1 MLNIVFLFPHF
12 CFYFCCE
19 RKGMACQSGYL
30 RLIIPFTLIKNH
42 PMRKLS
48 LLLSTLFLTAY
59 WVSAQTVLV
68 RSSEAPQNSRVAI
81 PVQLYDIMN
90 MDGVQMGLQWNPTQL
105 ELDSVGFSPDYPM
118 TGGNFSYPSDNEL
131 VFDWL
136 IDYWETV
143 INGDTLFLMYF
154 NVLADCDQASI
165 ELSTTHS
172 PFRVIRGGQDIPDL
186 QFVAGKVEIGAY
198 RAISSDTTICAGDS
212 FELFIDAPLAT
223 SLNWSTTDGLLSCN
237 DCPRP
242 TITELYGEASFSVE
256 IEGPVGCTDT
266 AYIFVNA
273 RSYLDFGLL
282 PFSNSPVCL
291 GDTLYFDPNVLG
303 AQSYNWQGPNGFQS
317 NEMRPTL
324 QADSIEMSGEYELQ
338 LVDQYGCE
346 AGAVFDVIVADTI
359 ESVEVNFD
367 DGGCEGGTATM
378 EIGAIQGGQAPF
390 TYQLNEG
397 EPLPIPDG
405 PFQVPY
411 GGQIRL
417 QVNSA
422 SGCIWRRYFFR
433 PNLSLSLE
441 IAELQ
446 APPCEGP
453 DFDGALTAQVEGG
466 AVPYAFTW
474 SNAATSQT
482 LTGLEAAVYQ
492 VTVTDANGCVATDS
506 YTLVPSPVDSIRAT
520 PRMIVAGASSQLSV
534 FGKNLTNIT
543 WTPAA
548 NLDNPNA
555 AEPLAS
561 NLLETTTFTVAVE
574 DQSGCSDELS
584 VTVTVQEPALSWNL
598 VDSLT
603 VGDQGLWCDPTQNP
617 LGLQVIIEPD
627 CNEFEGGV
635 FEGEL
640 GGAANCLA
648 YTAVSPGTDT
658 LCFTTCLNTTDI
670 CGPGRLRVSV
680 APQEDP
686 VWPGDTDDDGSA
698 DQYDVLN
705 FGFLLDSLRGP
716 TRPAATLDWAEQ
728 PAFDWSRQTPE
739 EDNYKHIDT
748 DGSGEINMADTMAL
762 HLNWGLTHDGF
773 IPNTPIDERSG
784 IPFSIQLDTL
794 QAGQTYSLPIS
805 LGNQDYPAEEVYG
818 LAFQLSYDPSL
829 VVPGSVHFSVEDSW
843 LGQEGQDLLLMQKEF
858 ADAGKLAIGMTR
870 LDGNNV
876 SGSGLIGHLSI
887 TIEDDIL
894 IRQRNEWEKSG
905 VDFYLDI
912 EGVKLISN
920 MQEAIPVEVVNTDVE
935 VISDL
940 PKLDNTLPVS
950 LYPNPAQKILWIKG
964 LPMHRTWVQ
973 FYDIQGRLMQTSQLE
988 IGDHTL
994 DLGGLQAG
1002 LYWVRLWNTE
1012 GMAVRKLL
1020 IER

>member
-1 MLNIVFLFPHF
+1 
-12 CFYFCCE
+12 
-19 RKGMACQSGYL
+19 
-30 RLIIPFTLIKNH
+30 
-42 PMRKLS
+42 MRKLLLILSVLS
-48 LLLSTLFLTAY
+48 LAAC
-59 WVSAQTVLV
+59 WASAQTVLV
-68 RSSEAPQNSRVAI
+68 RSGETPQNSRVAI

-90 MDGVQMGLQWNPTQL
+90 MDGVQMGLQWDPAQL

-118 TGGNFSYPSDNEL
+118 AASNFSYPSENEL

-143 INGDTLFLMYF
+143 INGDTLFLLYF

-165 ELSTTHS
+165 DLSTAHS
-172 PFRVIRGGQDIPDL
+172 PFRVIRGGQDIPNL

-198 RAISSDTTICAGDS
+198 RSISSDTTICAGDS

-242 TITELYGEASFSVE
+242 TITELYGEASLSVE

-291 GDTLYFDPNVLG
+291 GDTLYFDPNVFG
-303 AQSYNWQGPNGFQS
+303 GQSYSWQGPNGFQS
-317 NEMRPTL
+317 TEVRPSL
-324 QADSIEMSGEYELQ
+324 GADSVEMSGEYQLQ

-346 AGAVFDVIVADTI
+346 AGAVFDVIVADSI
-359 ESVEVNFD
+359 ESVEVNFEY
-367 DGGCEGGTATM
+367 GGCEGGTATM
-378 EIGAIQGGQAPF
+378 EIGAIQGGQGPF
-390 TYQLNEG
+390 TFQLNGG
-397 EPLPIPDG
+397 EALPIPDG
-405 PFQVPY
+405 PFQVPFA
-411 GGQIRL
+411 GSIRL
-417 QVNSA
+417 QINSA
-422 SGCIWRRYFFR
+422 SGCVWRQDFFR
-433 PNLSLSLE
+433 PQILSIE
-441 IAELQ
+441 VQELQ

-453 DFDGALTAQVEGG
+453 DFDGALVAQVEGG
-466 AVPYAFTW
+466 VVPYAFTW
-474 SNAATSQT
+474 SNGATTQS

-492 VTVTDANGCVATDS
+492 VTVTDANGCFATTS
-506 YTLVPSPVDSIRAT
+506 YTLVPSPVDSILAT
-520 PRMIVAGASSQLSV
+520 PRVIVAGQSSQLKV

-548 NLDNPNA
+548 NLDNPNSI
-555 AEPLAS
+555 EPVAT

-574 DQSGCSDELS
+574 DQTGCSDEVS
-584 VTVTVQEPALSWNL
+584 VTVVVQEPQLNWNL
-598 VDSLT
+598 VDSLA

-617 LGLQVIIEPD
+617 LGLQVIIDPD
-627 CNEFEGGV
+627 CNEFQGGV
-635 FEGEL
+635 FEGEV
-640 GGAANCLA
+640 GEAANCLV
-648 YTAVSPGTDT
+648 YTAIGPGTDT

-670 CGPGRLRVSV
+670 CGPGRLRVAV
-680 APQEDP
+680 APLEDP
-686 VWPGDTDDDGSA
+686 VWPGDTNDDGIA

-705 FGFLLDSLRGP
+705 FGILLDSLQGP
-716 TRPAATLDWAEQ
+716 IRPNESIDWMEQ

-739 EDNYKHIDT
+739 QVNYKHIDT
-748 DGSGEINMADTMAL
+748 DGSGHINMGDTLAL

-773 IPNTPIDERSG
+773 TPNTPIDERSG

-794 QAGQTYSLPIS
+794 QAGQTYSLPVI
-805 LGNQDYPAEEVYG
+805 LGNQDYPAEDVYG
-818 LAFQLSYDPSL
+818 LAFQLTYDPSL
-829 VVPGSVHFSVEDSW
+829 VVPGSVRFSAEGSW

-858 ADAGKLAIGMTR
+858 AEAGKLAIGMTR
-870 LDGNNV
+870 LDRNNV
-876 SGSGLIGHLSI
+876 SGSGIIGHLSI

-894 IRQRNEWEKSG
+894 IRQRHEWEKSG
-905 VDFYLDI
+905 VDFYLDL

-920 MQEAIPVEVVNTDVE
+920 TQEVVPVEVVNTDVE
-935 VISDL
+935 VITDI
-940 PKLDNTLPVS
+940 PNIENTLPVS

-964 LPMHRTWVQ
+964 LPSNRTWVQ
-973 FYDIQGRLMQTSQLE
+973 FYDNQGRLVQASQME
-988 IGDHTL
+988 IGDQAL
-994 DLGGLQAG
+994 DVSGLQPG

-1012 GMAVRKLL
+1012 GMAVRKVL